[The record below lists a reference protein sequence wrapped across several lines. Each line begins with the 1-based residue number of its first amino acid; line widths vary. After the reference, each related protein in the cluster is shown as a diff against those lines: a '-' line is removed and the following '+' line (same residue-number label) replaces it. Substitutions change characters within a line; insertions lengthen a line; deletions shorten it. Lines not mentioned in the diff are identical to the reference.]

1 MNLETQSVPVSPVP
15 QLDISH
21 HASEDLVPTPVD
33 NAPPALDIEAPVD
46 IPPPPHEPA
55 SPARPSLLTRLFGSG
70 RTRQQEERHITER
83 RRGFIS
89 DTVPSAPSEEQLLL
103 QLQIN
108 TDAADQRMVISRMET
123 IGGQIRADFFKSLR
137 ESAKSAVRALF
148 ADFFRRFA
156 DFVQTFFDVLQTFCR
171 LYLTG

>member
-1 MNLETQSVPVSPVP
+1 MNLLELNNDV
-15 QLDISH
+15 
-21 HASEDLVPTPVD
+21 
-33 NAPPALDIEAPVD
+33 
-46 IPPPPHEPA
+46 
-55 SPARPSLLTRLFGSG
+55 F
-70 RTRQQEERHITER
+70 
-83 RRGFIS
+83 
-89 DTVPSAPSEEQLLL
+89 
-103 QLQIN
+103 
-108 TDAADQRMVISRMET
+108 